1 MLFELGPKLATLNG
15 SLLNNLEITIFI
27 TFKERFHFTKASW
40 ITFCGILFLHK
51 WRNVF
56 SKRGFHLCNTKYV
69 RKCIFYNI
77 LIYVKRPFFETK
89 AFYRQGYVQYS
100 KSRQSIQN
108 LSNIGFTSHLVSSI
122 RMMKWNFRGQKN
134 KLLNLRNWNPR

>member
-1 MLFELGPKLATLNG
+1 MA
-15 SLLNNLEITIFI
+15 
-27 TFKERFHFTKASW
+27 
-40 ITFCGILFLHK
+40 
-51 WRNVF
+51 
-56 SKRGFHLCNTKYV
+56 
-69 RKCIFYNI
+69 
-77 LIYVKRPFFETK
+77 FFETK

-108 LSNIGFTSHLVSSI
+108 LSNIGFTSHLISSI